1 MGWGRW
7 LWVAR
12 CSRRCRAFSRRRHPS
27 RSAPSF
33 DGDHIRLDK
42 FSERLNFGWLQVLIR
57 AGRGRPAMSTSHLS
71 PGFGRG
77 SFDHMASPRS
87 NAART
92 RRRAPG
98 RWCVEAAGQALR
110 VGPTP
115 APCHRPGRS
124 TIHLFA
130 DFRPDDGAGANT
142 STRGDGKTGMADWR
156 SSPNTQD
163 PRPRLH
169 NRERIRILARRRK
182 SDSSYGSIRGETSP
196 GASDAPKPAPCCKE
210 RPPRLEQR
218 PGRQPR
224 TSISSCTPWASN
236 KFSQRPETEPR
247 RGKKRPTPCRGSQP
261 APRHC
266 DDCIGRWRA
275 GISRHARPTRRPRI
289 IDPGMSAPSRPAV
302 TVEFTVTD

>member
-1 MGWGRW
+1 MFS
-7 LWVAR
+7 AMP
-12 CSRRCRAFSRRRHPS
+12 AFSRCHCPS
-27 RSAPSF
+27 RSAPSL

-42 FSERLNFGWLQVLIR
+42 FRERPNFGRLQVLIR
-57 AGRGRPAMSTSHLS
+57 AGRGRPAMYTSHLS

-77 SFDHMASPRS
+77 SFDHMASLRS

-92 RRRAPG
+92 RRWAPG
-98 RWCVEAAGQALR
+98 SWCVWAAGQALR
-110 VGPTP
+110 LGPTP

-163 PRPRLH
+163 RRPGLH
-169 NRERIRILARRRK
+169 NRERIRSLARRRK
-182 SDSSYGSIRGETSP
+182 SDSSYGGNRSEPAP
-196 GASDAPKPAPCCKE
+196 GATGAPKPAPRCKE
-210 RPPRLEQR
+210 RPPRPEQR

-224 TSISSCTPWASN
+224 TSISSCTPWASS
-236 KFSQRPETEPR
+236 KCSQRPETAARRCDEPTDAPV
-247 RGKKRPTPCRGSQP
+247 GLPQS

-275 GISRHARPTRRPRI
+275 AISRHARRPAGRPR
-289 IDPGMSAPSRPAV
+289 DHRSSHVRPRQSQ
-302 TVEFTVTD
+302 ELQELR